1 LSLYGSN
8 ALTVKEYRMKA
19 VKRMRKNGIL
29 NNKLKDFTFDLNYR
43 DYTDFINDFVSGK
56 VGLDPELYL
65 AESLSTEL
73 HRPMIFISSLDR
85 HKQKPIFSFNVATSH
100 TPPLVYGIYLRENQ
114 EIFLPFFLN
123 KHLEFKNDSLKGK
136 VQVIAYVS
144 KTVPEAFKSR
154 PIIDLEIFAL
164 LTALYTLQRFISG
177 VKVNVMTDSR
187 VLYYLFSAKVHN
199 SSVKIKRWCLPKGDE
214 LPIMVGTTGGSGP
227 ARVWGHVKLIL

>member
-8 ALTVKEYRMKA
+8 VLTVKEYRMKA

-29 NNKLKDFTFDLNYR
+29 NNKLKDFTFDLNYK

-65 AESLSTEL
+65 AESLSIEL

-154 PIIDLEIFAL
+154 PIIDLEIFFPPDGSIHVAKI
-164 LTALYTLQRFISG
+164 YIWCESKCDDRF
-177 VKVNVMTDSR
+177 
-187 VLYYLFSAKVHN
+187 
-199 SSVKIKRWCLPKGDE
+199 
-214 LPIMVGTTGGSGP
+214 
-227 ARVWGHVKLIL
+227 